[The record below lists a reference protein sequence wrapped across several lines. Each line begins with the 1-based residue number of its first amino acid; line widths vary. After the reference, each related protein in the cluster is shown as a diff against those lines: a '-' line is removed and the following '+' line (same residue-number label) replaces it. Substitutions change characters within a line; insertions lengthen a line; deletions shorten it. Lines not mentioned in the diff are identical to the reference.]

1 MGRKIKALAARELRG
16 KLEPFEFNA
25 GELGPEQ
32 VEIKVSHCGI
42 CHSDLSM
49 RDNEWQMTVY
59 PFVPGYEAV
68 GKEEPYRIR
77 ACLIM
82 KDVVS
87 GQHRDFG

>member
-16 KLEPFEFNA
+16 KLEPFEFNT

-68 GKEEPYRIR
+68 GKEGAISNTGVLDHEGCCVRP
-77 ACLIM
+77 A
-82 KDVVS
+82 
-87 GQHRDFG
+87 

>member
-1 MGRKIKALAARELRG
+1 MGRKIKALAAREPRG

-68 GKEEPYRIR
+68 GKLSPSATR
-77 ACLIM
+77 
-82 KDVVS
+82 
-87 GQHRDFG
+87 